1 MSLGTTGVQ
10 RDTEGMRQGC
20 LLNAEIHRVCW
31 EWERRAAQSVRTDMQ
46 SDAESQQPLPCRV
59 RPTPRAA
66 GHCETPAG
74 RAGER
79 LAPSGRRRPEA
90 EQRGL
95 GVWSAGISWWF
106 LPAFGFCPNRGSGR
120 PSCQLAAARSS
131 PTSPAAREL
140 PERPADTSCPAPSG
154 AALRCEPGGPLPDPA
169 ARRAAHGLPPL
180 SRAGTPGGPG
190 ANAAAA
196 SGTGMGPAD
205 EVAAAPVR
213 LTGRTAPRPLPAQG
227 GQRRGA
233 RLRSPFPAGTLRTR
247 RLPAPLRFSRPQRG
261 IPGRRLPPSVP
272 GRGPGHGAGSSR
284 GWRAPSAAGA
294 PGPAPPRGPEAGA
307 GGERSSRP
315 GSPPAVPQAAHRP
328 SSAAR

>member
-1 MSLGTTGVQ
+1 M
-10 RDTEGMRQGC
+10 
-20 LLNAEIHRVCW
+20 VCRNFMVVSPCIW
-31 EWERRAAQSVRTDMQ
+31 FLSKPRLW
-46 SDAESQQPLPCRV
+46 PPFLPAGS
-59 RPTPRAA
+59 RPQLPHEPRGPRAA
-66 GHCETPAG
+66 GAPRGHVLPGT
-74 RAGER
+74 ER
-79 LAPSGRRRPEA
+79 G
-90 EQRGL
+90 
-95 GVWSAGISWWF
+95 
-106 LPAFGFCPNRGSGR
+106 C
-120 PSCQLAAARSS
+120 
-131 PTSPAAREL
+131 
-140 PERPADTSCPAPSG
+140 

>member
-131 PTSPAAREL
+131 PTSPAARAL
-140 PERPADTSCPAPSG
+140 LERPADTSCPAPSG
-154 AALRCEPGGPLPDPA
+154 AALRCAASLAARCPTPQPVEPRMGCHRCPEPG
-169 ARRAAHGLPPL
+169 
-180 SRAGTPGGPG
+180 
-190 ANAAAA
+190 
-196 SGTGMGPAD
+196 
-205 EVAAAPVR
+205 R
-213 LTGRTAPRPLPAQG
+213 LAVLE
-227 GQRRGA
+227 
-233 RLRSPFPAGTLRTR
+233 RTR
-247 RLPAPLRFSRPQRG
+247 PQPRG
-261 IPGRRLPPSVP
+261 QGWGRRM
-272 GRGPGHGAGSSR
+272 
-284 GWRAPSAAGA
+284 
-294 PGPAPPRGPEAGA
+294 
-307 GGERSSRP
+307 RSQQRP
-315 GSPPAVPQAAHRP
+315 CG
-328 SSAAR
+328 